1 MIGKNSSSKDVLTE
15 RQLSNP
21 ELDPED
27 AEDADPANFAE
38 RWDNDRRLL
47 RVELIWKLHSL
58 N

>member
-15 RQLSNP
+15 RQLSNTQ
-21 ELDPED
+21 LDPED
-27 AEDADPANFAE
+27 AEESDPANFSE

-47 RVELIWKLHSL
+47 RLELKWKLHSL